1 TEALIHE
8 GRILADICRGAGA
21 TFIIDDRTDLVE
33 TVGADG
39 VHLGKN
45 DMPVKEARKLL
56 GPKKIIGATANC
68 FDDIRR
74 AYLDGAD
81 YIGLGPFRFTT
92 TKTNLSPVLGLEG
105 YKHIIGTCRE
115 SGITLPIVAIG
126 GITAEDVR
134 SVMQTG
140 VNGIA
145 VSSEIINAPDP
156 AEMTRRLIKKL
167 KHEPK
172 P

>member
-1 TEALIHE
+1 
-8 GRILADICRGAGA
+8 
-21 TFIIDDRTDLVE
+21 
-33 TVGADG
+33 
-39 VHLGKN
+39 
-45 DMPVKEARKLL
+45 PVKKARKLL

-105 YKHIIGTCRE
+105 YIDIIGRCGE

-126 GITAEDVR
+126 GITAEDVEC
-134 SVMQTG
+134 VMQTG

-145 VSSEIINAPDP
+145 ISSEIINAPAP